1 MIAEISCKEAFGE
14 VTVIPSKSAAHRLL
28 ISAALADVPTEIVC
42 NASSKDIAATVRC
55 LNSLGAEICERDG
68 VYFVTPIKKKEKAE
82 AFCGESGS
90 TLRFLVPV
98 AAALGGEVTFDGE
111 GRLPTRPMQ
120 VLVECMEENGA
131 EIEYNGIL
139 PLTTRG
145 GMKSG
150 KYKIPGNISSQ
161 FISGLI
167 FALPLLSGDSI
178 IEISGKIE
186 SLPYIEM
193 TLDSV
198 KKFGIRAEFSEN
210 TIKIPGGQK
219 YTSPGRLTVEGD
231 WSNAAFWL
239 CLGALSEKGITCH
252 GIKKDS
258 IQGDR
263 EIVNILKRFGA
274 EVNQDEESVT
284 VRKGKL
290 SGISI
295 DAVAIPDLAP
305 IITVVASVSEGET
318 VIYNA
323 ERLRIKESDRIEST
337 VAMLKNLGGE
347 SYPTEDGIRV
357 IGKEKL
363 SGGKVDSFNDHR
375 IAMSAAI
382 SAAVCSGAVTIMGAE
397 AANKSYGDFFERY
410 ASLGAA
416 VNKREV
422 Q

>member
-1 MIAEISCKEAFGE
+1 MTEKEDF
-14 VTVIPSKSAAHRLL
+14 PH
-28 ISAALADVPTEIVC
+28 VPC
-42 NASSKDIAATVRC
+42 RC
-55 LNSLGAEICERDG
+55 LCI
-68 VYFVTPIKKKEKAE
+68 
-82 AFCGESGS
+82 
-90 TLRFLVPV
+90 
-98 AAALGGEVTFDGE
+98 
-111 GRLPTRPMQ
+111 
-120 VLVECMEENGA
+120 EENGA

-410 ASLGAA
+410 TALGA
-416 VNKREV
+416 EV
-422 Q
+422 IEGEEKWHRK